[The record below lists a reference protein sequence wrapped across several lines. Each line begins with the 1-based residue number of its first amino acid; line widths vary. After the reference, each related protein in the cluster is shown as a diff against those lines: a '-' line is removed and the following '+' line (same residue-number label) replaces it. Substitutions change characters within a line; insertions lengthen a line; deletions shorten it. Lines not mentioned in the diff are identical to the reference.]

1 MLGAP
6 ISRTKLLLVRYTSEL
21 TAGVT
26 DSSGVHSA
34 RRTTMKKT
42 AWLAALLFTL
52 LRFACWAQTFKI
64 YPGAK
69 LDEKSTSEATKS
81 PMNKG
86 SDVKVYVTPD
96 AFERVRTF
104 YASLYHETQ
113 GGNPPRVPNGPEI
126 HWAFFTIDDAKNL
139 WTSKYWV
146 KVQRP
151 YIGNRPGELMP
162 NFNDARDETVIEVV
176 QKK

>member
-1 MLGAP
+1 
-6 ISRTKLLLVRYTSEL
+6 
-21 TAGVT
+21 
-26 DSSGVHSA
+26 
-34 RRTTMKKT
+34 MKNT
-42 AWLAALLFTL
+42 AWLAALLFIF

-64 YPGAK
+64 YPEAK
-69 LDEKSTSEATKS
+69 LDQKSTTEATKS

-86 SDVKVYVTPD
+86 MDVQVYVTPD
-96 AFERVRTF
+96 AFDKVRTF
-104 YASLYHETQ
+104 YASLYHETR

-126 HWAFFTIDDAKNL
+126 HWAFFTIDEAKNL

-151 YIGNRPGELMP
+151 NIGNRPGELMP
-162 NFNDARDETVIEVV
+162 NFNDVRDETVIEVV

>member
-1 MLGAP
+1 MKKAAW
-6 ISRTKLLLVRYTSEL
+6 LLV
-21 TAGVT
+21 
-26 DSSGVHSA
+26 
-34 RRTTMKKT
+34 
-42 AWLAALLFTL
+42 ALLFNFL
-52 LRFACWAQTFKI
+52 PFACPAQSFKT
-64 YPGAK
+64 YPGGK
-69 LDEKSTSEATKS
+69 LDEKSTTEATKS
-81 PMNKG
+81 PLNKG
-86 SDVKVYVTPD
+86 ADVKVYVTSD
-96 AFERVRTF
+96 AFEKVRAF

-139 WTSKYWV
+139 WTSKHWV

-162 NFNDARDETVIEVV
+162 NFNDVRDETVIEVV